1 MIFMLCELYHN
12 KGAKKRQTD
21 TSDNVQE
28 LPIAKTRQMWMANNI
43 VLDYNSK
50 YKIRIHE
57 CLRASSLS

>member
-28 LPIAKTRQMWMANNI
+28 LPIAKTRQM
-43 VLDYNSK
+43 
-50 YKIRIHE
+50 
-57 CLRASSLS
+57 